1 VIQGKKTT
9 WASNRFRTMIWAI
22 SGMNLY
28 GLIIAIFFAALAIP
42 QILAVGGDEPGS
54 AAVPLGL
61 AILSGLWAAF
71 LTQFTYKDTA
81 GESLLKK
88 ILALPAGIRNFVL
101 GLLVIVLWFSLIF
114 LFETLL
120 DRVVSIPIQA
130 MGYGLMAL
138 AIFIALGSL
147 QNFNYLSPHYF
158 FGDRA
163 GDVFLKTEVELK
175 DGRVATVRDESGYDL
190 KRISPVSSSTPYH
203 LVVAAINM
211 AGSGHQQ
218 DRDRKSRHFI
228 FSKEFVGSDATGYVN
243 TDFYR
248 GGNVGYAST
257 LALSGAAASPGL
269 GTFTFFAQAFMMT
282 LLNIRLGL
290 WWVNPREYRGVKSQD
305 ELGEIREYENR
316 AFWPLYLMDEALAK
330 TSERKRLVNI
340 TDGGHTR
347 DNGGL
352 YPLFERRCKVIIAGD
367 ASHDSAG
374 LCHDLFSV
382 LHYVRVDLDIKVDI
396 DIRRLQPAANS
407 RDEREEGMSE
417 AHCAVG
423 SIHYPAVYRPDGSE
437 KYPAEKGWLVY
448 FKPAITPDLPADVRQ
463 VWQTD
468 KEMFPHPTT
477 ADQFF
482 TERQFE
488 AQRRLGEASVML
500 SLKALLDA
508 YQSADSKLQ
517 DPEKEKRTV
526 VENLLKNQPV
536 DYARFLKTP
545 NLFDQIMQDWMDTI
559 SPLG

>member
-1 VIQGKKTT
+1 LLLGLGVVLIVPAMQLLASPDPTGAATWFWLPFVTGLFAAMIVSIYQRDVEADRWGQFGFDRWEWYDPFALRMILGFLVGIMLLSITILKELFGNNFGTAVFWIWQPAVFFAGSFIFLIIFRLLIQGKKKT
-9 WASNRFRTMIWAI
+9 WGSTRFRTMIWAI

-28 GLIIAIFFAALAIP
+28 SLIVAIFFAVLAIP
-42 QILAVGGDEPGS
+42 QILAVGSGESTS
-54 AAVPLGL
+54 AVVPLGI
-61 AILSGLWAAF
+61 AVLSGLWAAF
-71 LTQFTYKDTA
+71 LTQFTYKVTA

-88 ILALPAGIRNFVL
+88 ILALPSSIRNAVL

-114 LFETLL
+114 MFETML
-120 DRVVSIPIQA
+120 DRLVSVPIQA
-130 MGYGLMAL
+130 LGYGLIAV

-175 DGRVATVRDESGYDL
+175 DGRVATVRDESRYYL
-190 KRISPVSSSTPYH
+190 RRISPVTSSTPYH

-248 GGNVGYAST
+248 GGNIHYAST

-290 WWVNPREYRGVKSQD
+290 WYINPKEYKGVKTKD
-305 ELGEIREYENR
+305 ELGIIRDYENR

-396 DIRRLQPAANS
+396 DISRLQPA
-407 RDEREEGMSE
+407 
-417 AHCAVG
+417 
-423 SIHYPAVYRPDGSE
+423 P
-437 KYPAEKGWLVY
+437 
-448 FKPAITPDLPADVRQ
+448 
-463 VWQTD
+463 
-468 KEMFPHPTT
+468 
-477 ADQFF
+477 
-482 TERQFE
+482 
-488 AQRRLGEASVML
+488 
-500 SLKALLDA
+500 
-508 YQSADSKLQ
+508 
-517 DPEKEKRTV
+517 
-526 VENLLKNQPV
+526 
-536 DYARFLKTP
+536 
-545 NLFDQIMQDWMDTI
+545 
-559 SPLG
+559 

>member
-1 VIQGKKTT
+1 
-9 WASNRFRTMIWAI
+9 
-22 SGMNLY
+22 MNLY
-28 GLIIAIFFAALAIP
+28 GLIVAIFFAVLAIP
-42 QILAVGGDEPGS
+42 QILAVGGGEPTS
-54 AAVPLGL
+54 AAVPLGV

-71 LTQFTYKDTA
+71 LTQFTYKGTA

-88 ILALPAGIRNFVL
+88 ILALPSSIRNFVL

-114 LFETLL
+114 MFETML
-120 DRVVSIPIQA
+120 DRLVSIPIQA
-130 MGYGLMAL
+130 LGYGLIAV

-163 GDVFLKTEVELK
+163 GDVFLKTEVEMK
-175 DGRVATVRDESGYDL
+175 DGRVATVRDEFEYDL
-190 KRISPVSSSTPYH
+190 RRISPVTSSTPYH
-203 LVVAAINM
+203 LVVTAINM

-243 TDFYR
+243 TDLYR
-248 GGNVGYAST
+248 GGKINYAST

-290 WWVNPREYRGVKSQD
+290 WWLNPKEYKGVKTQD
-305 ELGEIREYENR
+305 ELDVIGDYENR

-382 LHYVRVDLDIKVDI
+382 LYYVRVDLDIKVDI
-396 DIRRLQPAANS
+396 DISRSAAGAES
-407 RDEREEGMSE
+407 KDGKEEGMSE
-417 AHCAVG
+417 AHCAIG
-423 SIHYPAVYRPDGSE
+423 RIHYPAVYRPDGSE

-448 FKPAITPDLPADVRQ
+448 FKPAVTPRLCLRMCSRSGKQTRKCSRTPAPL
-463 VWQTD
+463 TN
-468 KEMFPHPTT
+468 FSPN
-477 ADQFF
+477 
-482 TERQFE
+482 
-488 AQRRLGEASVML
+488 G
-500 SLKALLDA
+500 SLKP
-508 YQSADSKLQ
+508 SGGWG
-517 DPEKEKRTV
+517 
-526 VENLLKNQPV
+526 KNRLC
-536 DYARFLKTP
+536 YL
-545 NLFDQIMQDWMDTI
+545 
-559 SPLG
+559 